1 MKTTIVKFN
10 FNGDAVPEI
19 KTKKLKVRAV
29 KNGVVVTKN
38 SILHLSNYN
47 QLERGITGGF
57 FVATFHDEKIALKM
71 AKRMFAIYLYKLK
84 KSIETMKDS
93 CLWYWKNTS

>member
-38 SILHLSNYN
+38 SILHLI
-47 QLERGITGGF
+47 L
-57 FVATFHDEKIALKM
+57 L
-71 AKRMFAIYLYKLK
+71 
-84 KSIETMKDS
+84 
-93 CLWYWKNTS
+93 